1 MLIRDD
7 LARSGMSM
15 QGATMMTR
23 AFWPEWTM
31 ALAHIEHRD
40 EPWLFTTAELS
51 DGKWWCASGLAK
63 QLPEFI
69 EGMPLEKVPRRPFND
84 MEARAEKI
92 GLDLSRGSF
101 SLPPDHELVVS
112 WMEEFR
118 QWRRKSQEHFDPLH
132 MKEPRPPSAKQ
143 RKAIE
148 AMTCDALR

>member
-1 MLIRDD
+1 LAMLIRDD

-40 EPWLFTTAELS
+40 QPWLFTTAEPS

-63 QLPEFI
+63 QLPDVI
-69 EGMPLEKVPRRPFND
+69 EELQTEKVPRRLFHENMPQLWML
-84 MEARAEKI
+84 MEARSEII
-92 GLDLSRGSF
+92 GLELSRGSL

-118 QWRRKSQEHFDPLH
+118 QWRRESQGHFDPLQ

-143 RKAIE
+143 RK
-148 AMTCDALR
+148 